1 MKPRDENKI
10 SEIYKATLGL
20 VKANGL
26 AGITMQ
32 MVAKEAGIATGTL
45 YIYFKNKEALI
56 SSLFNEC
63 VKNSASS
70 SFKNYD
76 PSEPFKIGFKTI
88 WSNIVHHRIARFN
101 ESIFIEQCFHS
112 PFIDEN
118 TKITVRKMFEPL
130 VQLLERGKS
139 ERLIKDIDTFWL
151 LAFMTGTTS
160 EIAKRV
166 IYHNRKLTSDI
177 MDTNFQLCWDGIKA

>member
-10 SEIYKATLGL
+10 SEIYKATLSL
-20 VKANGL
+20 VKATGL

-56 SSLFNEC
+56 MSLFNEC
-63 VKNSASS
+63 VQRSASNT
-70 SFKNYD
+70 FKNYD
-76 PSEPFKIGFKTI
+76 PSQPFKIGFQTI
-88 WSNIVHHRIARFN
+88 WLNILHHRTSRFN

-112 PFIDEN
+112 PFVDED
-118 TKITVRKMFEPL
+118 TKLTLKKMFEPL
-130 VQLLERGKS
+130 VQLIDRGKS

-151 LAFMTGTTS
+151 IAFMVGTIN
-160 EIAKRV
+160 EIARRV
-166 IYHNRKLTSDI
+166 TYFNKKLTSEVTDI
-177 MDTNFQLCWDGIKA
+177 NFQLCWDGIKA